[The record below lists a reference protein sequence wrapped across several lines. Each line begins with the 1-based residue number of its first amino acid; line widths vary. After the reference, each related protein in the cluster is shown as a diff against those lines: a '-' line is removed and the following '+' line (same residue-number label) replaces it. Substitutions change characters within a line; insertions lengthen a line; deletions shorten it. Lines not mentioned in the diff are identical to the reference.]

1 MDAYIV
7 LDLETTGLSPQQD
20 RILEIG
26 ALKVEE
32 DRITDRYQTLIN
44 PDLQI
49 PYAVQRLTGITQ
61 AMAEQGEKP
70 EKGIGDFL
78 DFCGDLPLLGH
89 NILFDYSFVRCEAA
103 ALGWNFEKAGT
114 DTLKIARKF
123 LPDLES
129 RSLESLCR
137 HYHIAQEHA
146 HRAMD
151 DALSTWQLFLSLKK
165 EFFEDHPEEFYPQ
178 KLVCRVKKHSPATNS
193 QKLYLNDLIKYHRIV
208 TDIEIGSMTKSE
220 ASRMIDRIIL
230 QDGRIKR

>member
-26 ALKVEE
+26 ALKIEE
-32 DRITDRYQTLIN
+32 DQITDRYQTLIN

-49 PYAVQRLTGITQ
+49 SYAVQRLTGITQ

-70 EKGIGDFL
+70 ERGIGDFL

-89 NILFDYSFVRCEAA
+89 NILFDYSFVRYGAA
-103 ALGWNFEKAGT
+103 ALGRKFEKEGT

-123 LPDLES
+123 LPNLES

-137 HYHIAQEHA
+137 HYRIVQEHA

-151 DALSTWQLFLSLKK
+151 DALSTWRLFQSLKK
-165 EFFEDHPEEFYPQ
+165 DFSGEHPEEFRPQ
-178 KLVCRVKKHSPATNS
+178 KLVCRVKKQGPATSS

-208 TDIEIGSMTKSE
+208 TDIEIGSLTKSE
-220 ASRMIDRIIL
+220 ASRMIDHIIL
-230 QDGRIKR
+230 KHGRIKR